1 MTSET
6 TEPLDPR
13 AVLVGNEVR
22 AWLGRRDVS
31 QSQMAT
37 RLGLARSAAS
47 RRMRGERP
55 FSITELME
63 IADWLDISLLELL
76 GPDLAQARKSPRGDL
91 VTTGAG
97 ELPRLDSNQQP
108 FD

>member
-31 QSQMAT
+31 QSQMAA

-63 IADWLDISLLELL
+63 IADWLDISLSELL
-76 GPDLAQARKSPRGDL
+76 GPDLAQARKIPRGDL
-91 VTTGAG
+91 VTTGA
-97 ELPRLDSNQQP
+97 EKLPRLDSNQQP